1 MIDFLKKYKKEIIRV
16 VIAIVSMILLAL
28 IILGIL
34 MLTKVITFEDG
45 FKFNISI
52 FDNLR
57 DSFWIYVVFILLQV
71 VITTLLCFAPGTTTM
86 FIGLGI
92 ALFGANWKCFLTL
105 YIGVVLSSIAMD
117 LVGRFGGSFLI
128 KKLIGENNY
137 LEATNLLKEKGT
149 VYLPFMYLLPI
160 FPDDALCMVAG
171 MIKLKFPLHLIYI
184 CLCRGIGIATIVF
197 GFSVI
202 PFSEFDGVYDYLV
215 LIAVILVY
223 VFVLFK
229 ITRWLDKMYSK
240 YLKRKQEKELTKQN
254 DDSNEIKE
262 IESSENKE

>member
-1 MIDFLKKYKKEIIRV
+1 MPSFNYLIEKFHVYPSNILAITFTNKVAREMKERTENLLPDVNLFGLQISTFHSFCAKFLRKEIDVLQINPSFV
-16 VIAIVSMILLAL
+16 
-28 IILGIL
+28 
-34 MLTKVITFEDG
+34 
-45 FKFNISI
+45 I
-52 FDNLR
+52 FDEEDQLR
-57 DSFWIYVVFILLQV
+57 LL
-71 VITTLLCFAPGTTTM
+71 
-86 FIGLGI
+86 
-92 ALFGANWKCFLTL
+92 
-105 YIGVVLSSIAMD
+105 
-117 LVGRFGGSFLI
+117 
-128 KKLIGENNY
+128 KLIGENNY

-262 IESSENKE
+262 IESPENKE